1 MVVEKYEPI
10 RLATP
15 LLVSKMHAYT
25 NTNNCFEFCKNVLM
39 SEQVHP
45 MFSFVLILYLF
56 LAFAIYWKLIM
67 IVLSKRCNSSPP
79 PGGRGLFYFFVGYY
93 WLLRMPLVTLFPIER
108 MWSRRDAISTGNITL
123 TALPRLQY
131 FRCLL
136 NRRGVQA
143 APVTNKYARRP
154 PTGAGS
160 CYEQ

>member
-1 MVVEKYEPI
+1 M
-10 RLATP
+10 
-15 LLVSKMHAYT
+15 SKIACT
-25 NTNNCFEFCKNVLM
+25 TLNKCFQFCKNVLT

-45 MFSFVLILYLF
+45 MFSFVLILRLF
-56 LAFAIYWKLIM
+56 LAFAISWKLIM
-67 IVLSKRCNSSPP
+67 IVLSKRCNFFPP
-79 PGGRGLFYFFVGYY
+79 VCFTFFWGYY

>member
-1 MVVEKYEPI
+1 M
-10 RLATP
+10 
-15 LLVSKMHAYT
+15 
-25 NTNNCFEFCKNVLM
+25 
-39 SEQVHP
+39 Q
-45 MFSFVLILYLF
+45 F
-56 LAFAIYWKLIM
+56 L
-67 IVLSKRCNSSPP
+67 PP

-160 CYEQ
+160 CYEQWFLNCEIRWLDLFQAASNELSSNSTLFPIRIVGKSGCGFNTIPIGGV

>member
-10 RLATP
+10 QLATP

-25 NTNNCFEFCKNVLM
+25 NTNNCFEFCKNVLT

-45 MFSFVLILYLF
+45 MFSFALILYLF

-67 IVLSKRCNSSPP
+67 IV
-79 PGGRGLFYFFVGYY
+79 
-93 WLLRMPLVTLFPIER
+93 LRMPLVTLFPIER